1 MSVQQTQLSNI
12 RTCNHPLFVR
22 TSYVMT
28 DSREGILDIRFMI
41 ALTFVILTAEVDFVY
56 PINKLYLFFRLRK
69 TNDIDL
75 L

>member
-1 MSVQQTQLSNI
+1 
-12 RTCNHPLFVR
+12 
-22 TSYVMT
+22 MT